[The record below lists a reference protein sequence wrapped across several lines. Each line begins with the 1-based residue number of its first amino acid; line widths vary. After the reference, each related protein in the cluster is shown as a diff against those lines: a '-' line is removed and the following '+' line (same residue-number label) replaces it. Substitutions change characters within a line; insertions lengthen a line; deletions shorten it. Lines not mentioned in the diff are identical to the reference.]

1 MIDIRHLR
9 KEYTNVTP
17 LKDVNVHINK
27 GDVISVIGPSGT
39 GKSTLIRCLN
49 MLDAPTSGEIIING
63 ENILKKG
70 YPIHLIRQKMGMVFQ
85 SFNLYEHLTVVENC
99 MLAPMKLLG
108 KSKQDAYNK
117 AMELLAEVG
126 LAKHSMHYPD
136 QLSGGQKQRVAIAR
150 TLAMEPEIILFDE
163 PTSALDP
170 NMVCE
175 VENVI
180 KSLAQKGMTMIVVTH
195 EMRFA
200 KEIANRV
207 FYMDQGGVY
216 EDGTPEQIF
225 ENPQKERTIRFIRN
239 LRVFEKEITEKK
251 FDMYGCIGSLES
263 FCKKNSVPISTI
275 YRINQVFEELCVSTL
290 IPHFPEKFK
299 MYFSLECSQYGEDL
313 RVVVKYDGEQFDVN
327 QSDNLI
333 SLAILKHI
341 TDELKYSEISE
352 DEYTNK
358 VEITIKERRTEK
370 NAD

>member
-1 MIDIRHLR
+1 MIEIRHLR
-9 KEYTNVTP
+9 KEYPNATP
-17 LKDVNVHINK
+17 LKDVNVHISR

-49 MLDAPTSGEIIING
+49 MLDAPTSGEILING
-63 ENILKKG
+63 ENILQKG
-70 YPIHLIRQKMGMVFQ
+70 YPIHQVRQKMGMVFQ
-85 SFNLYEHLTVVENC
+85 SFNLYDHLTVVENC

-108 KSKQDAYNK
+108 KSKQEAYDK
-117 AMELLAEVG
+117 AMELLAMVG
-126 LAKHSMHYPD
+126 LSRQYMNYPD

-170 NMVCE
+170 NMVSE
-175 VENVI
+175 VESVI

-216 EDGTPEQIF
+216 EDGPPEQIF
-225 ENPQKERTIRFIRN
+225 DNPQKERTIRFIRN
-239 LRVFEKEITEKK
+239 LRVFEKVITEKK
-251 FDMYGCIGSLES
+251 FDLYGFIGSMES
-263 FCKKNSVPISTI
+263 FCKKNNVPISTI

-290 IPHFPEKFK
+290 MPQFGEQFK
-299 MYFSLECSQYGEDL
+299 MYFSLECAQNGSDL
-313 RVVVKYDGEQFDVN
+313 RMVVKYDGPQFDFN
-327 QSDNLI
+327 QSEDLI

-341 TDELKYSEISE
+341 TDELSYSEIAE
-352 DEYTNK
+352 DGYTNK
-358 VEITIKERRTEK
+358 VEITIKERRGGK